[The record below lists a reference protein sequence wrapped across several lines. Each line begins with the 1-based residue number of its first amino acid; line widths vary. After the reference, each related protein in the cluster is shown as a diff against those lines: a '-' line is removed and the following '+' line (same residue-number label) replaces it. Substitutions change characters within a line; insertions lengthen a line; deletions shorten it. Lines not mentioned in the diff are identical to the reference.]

1 MTKSGLCG
9 FNLSLQKV
17 DDRYTWIN
25 KMIDLRFSIGEL
37 FEKLSEHKMQKDP
50 KNDLNKLCDT
60 LLDYV
65 SKGHFEIYPKIL
77 ELVENASGRSFS
89 IARRAM
95 PLIEQTSDYLMRFND
110 YYNVGSDELARI
122 IPNLPKDLK
131 ELKKCLESRFRNED
145 RLIVGLRL
153 VHAAVE
159 TPPVGK
165 TYAHT

>member
-1 MTKSGLCG
+1 MTKPNLCG

-17 DDRYTWIN
+17 DDRYAWIN

-37 FEKLSEHKMQKDP
+37 FCKLSENKVQKDTDG
-50 KNDLNKLCDT
+50 NLNKLCDA

-110 YYNVGSDELARI
+110 YYNVGADELAAI
-122 IPNLPKDLK
+122 LPNLHKDLK

-145 RLIVGLRL
+145 RLIIGLKL

-159 TPPVGK
+159 TPSVRQASNHG
-165 TYAHT
+165 

>member
-1 MTKSGLCG
+1 MTKSDLCG

-17 DDRYTWIN
+17 DDRYAWIN

-37 FEKLSEHKMQKDP
+37 FGKLSKNQTLDDTQK
-50 KNDLNKLCDT
+50 NLCKLCDA

-110 YYNVGSDELARI
+110 YYNVGADELNKI
-122 IPNLPKDLK
+122 LPNLGKDLK

-145 RLIVGLRL
+145 RLIIGLRL

-159 TPPVGK
+159 TPSLK
-165 TYAHT
+165 QTSNHD